1 MPKKSPSPLNV
12 GVIGVG
18 LLGGRHAR
26 YVSRHPDAR
35 LRAVADPR
43 PQAGRAVASETGA
56 TCYDD
61 YRAMLRKEDLDLVI
75 VATPDPLHRDP
86 VVAAARAGVSNILT
100 EKPMATTLT
109 DARRMRDAVD
119 RAGAALYILFPNR
132 FSPLD
137 RAARYAIRHGLLGRP
152 AYGDV
157 RLDDNISVPTAMW
170 GGRSREWASGS
181 STAHFLLSHVV
192 DLLRWYFHPADV
204 VSVCA
209 ASQRRVLRYTP
220 DLYDARL
227 SFDTGLLVRVK
238 AEWIRRMD
246 ALVEFDLSF
255 SGDRG
260 GLVYRK
266 TPAFRARQGLRID
279 VEGVSPAELERHQ
292 KALARQGIRG
302 RVVTDP
308 QARSPRVLEFLGEEN
323 AGEEPAL
330 GHYLSCIR
338 QGRKAPKI
346 EGFGP
351 LPSAEDAF
359 RQAQI
364 VTAIVASASQGRPV
378 RVR

>member
-1 MPKKSPSPLNV
+1 MATKSPAPLNV

-26 YVSRHPDAR
+26 TVSGHPDAR

-43 PQAGRAVASETGA
+43 PQAGRALASETGA
-56 TCYDD
+56 IWYDD
-61 YRAMLRKEDLDLVI
+61 YRTMLRKENLDLVI

-86 VVAAARAGVSNILT
+86 VVAAAQAGVPNILT
-100 EKPMATTLT
+100 EKPMATTLN

-137 RAARYAIRHGLLGRP
+137 RATRYAIRHGLLGRP

-204 VSVCA
+204 AEVCA

-220 DLYDARL
+220 DLYDAHL
-227 SFDTGLLVRVK
+227 FFDTGLLVRVK

-279 VEGVSPAELERHQ
+279 AEGISSTQLERHQ

-302 RVVTDP
+302 RVVSDL
-308 QARSPRVLEFLGEEN
+308 QARSPRVIEFLGEEN
-323 AGEEPAL
+323 ADGEPAL
-330 GHYLSCIR
+330 GHYLACIR
-338 QGRKAPKI
+338 HNRKAPRI

-359 RQAQI
+359 RQVQI
-364 VTAIVASASQGRPV
+364 VSAIVTSAEKRRPV
-378 RVR
+378 KVS